1 MDKNQSRKQQAI
13 ERNDNVWINYNN
25 WRGATVRGLSS
36 STINKLHLSYD
47 GEDFA
52 RLINNAKGAL
62 WVAKEE
68 EV

>member
-1 MDKNQSRKQQAI
+1 MNKL
-13 ERNDNVWINYNN
+13 
-25 WRGATVRGLSS
+25 RGATVRGLSS

-62 WVAKEE
+62 WVGKEE